1 MVDQKK
7 PWEAKVFATKIGQY
21 LRSDRKDMVFSSFIL
36 SVLFSIFFL
45 MLVGMLLIIYYTSN
59 GGSEK
64 ETSRDGFYLPSKVVV
79 QKEEPKEEPKEE
91 TPEAVEEEKVVETQ
105 DQVIRNGATT
115 TVLAGEGAGAIA
127 ARSGISLDQLYA
139 LNPEKMVGPGGT
151 WWANPGD
158 VVYIN

>member
-7 PWEAKVFATKIGQY
+7 PWEAKVFTTKIGQY

-36 SVLFSIFFL
+36 SILFSIFFL

-79 QKEEPKEEPKEE
+79 QKEEPVEN
-91 TPEAVEEEKVVETQ
+91 PEVVEENENAETQ
-105 DQVIRNGATT
+105 EQMVRNGATT
-115 TVLAGEGAGAIA
+115 TVLAGEGPGAIA

>member
-1 MVDQKK
+1 MAEQKK
-7 PWEAKVFATKIGQY
+7 PWEAKVFGTKIGQY
-21 LRSDRKDMVFSSFIL
+21 LRSDRKDMIFSSFIL

-59 GGSEK
+59 GGSDKPTARE
-64 ETSRDGFYLPSKVVV
+64 EFYSPEKVVV
-79 QKEEPKEEPKEE
+79 KEQTPEPEQAVQEEVPEEE
-91 TPEAVEEEKVVETQ
+91 TEEVT
-105 DQVIRNGATT
+105 RNGSTI

-127 ARSGISLDQLYA
+127 ARAGISLDRLYA

-158 VVYIN
+158 VVYID

>member
-1 MVDQKK
+1 MADQKK

-64 ETSRDGFYLPSKVVV
+64 ETAREGFYLPSQVVV
-79 QKEEPKEEPKEE
+79 QKEEPTD
-91 TPEAVEEEKVVETQ
+91 TPELVEEEQEEQVSDTQ
-105 DQVIRNGATT
+105 EPLVRNGGTT

-127 ARSGISLDQLYA
+127 ARSGISLEQLYA

>member
-1 MVDQKK
+1 MADQKK

-36 SVLFSIFFL
+36 SILFSIFFL

-64 ETSRDGFYLPSKVVV
+64 ETSREGFYSPSKEMVTAKEPVVS
-79 QKEEPKEEPKEE
+79 
-91 TPEAVEEEKVVETQ
+91 TEEEAEVEAITSQ
-105 DQVIRNGATT
+105 TGQTIS
-115 TVLAGEGAGAIA
+115 VLPGEGASSVA
-127 ARSGISLDQLYA
+127 ARAGISLERLYA
-139 LNPEKMVGPGGT
+139 LNPDKMIGPGGT

-158 VVYIN
+158 LVYID